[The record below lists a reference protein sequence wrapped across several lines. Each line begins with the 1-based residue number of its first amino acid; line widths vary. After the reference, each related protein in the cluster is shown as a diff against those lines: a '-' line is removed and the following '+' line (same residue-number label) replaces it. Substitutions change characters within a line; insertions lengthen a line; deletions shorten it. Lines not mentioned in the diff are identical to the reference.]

1 MSRIDAIWSTPRHH
15 LAVEAPD
22 QPILYFAPSVLQ
34 ATYRRFAAAFPGV
47 VTFAV
52 KANDTR
58 VVIENLAAAGMRAF
72 DVASPFEM
80 RLVRSVLPDAVLH
93 YHNPVRSRDE
103 IATGVAFGVTSW
115 SVDSFSELEK
125 LAGVVPQGAEI
136 AVRFKL
142 PVVGAAYDFGAKF
155 GAGPDKAAELLRRA
169 AQLGFVPSLT
179 FHPGTQCVDPAAWE
193 VYIREAAHIAASAGV
208 RLARLNVGGG
218 FAAHRIGEEAPD
230 LEGTIRRIADAVA
243 DAFGAEMPALVC
255 EPGRAMVAESMTLAT
270 RIKAIRE
277 DGTVFLNDGIYG
289 ALAEALVLG
298 NSDRIVTV
306 GPDGQIRTGAPEG
319 RTVFGPTCD
328 SLDRLPGALPLP
340 GDAAEGDWVLFR
352 GMGAY
357 STATVTRFNGYGDIG
372 VTTVH
377 NPL

>member
-1 MSRIDAIWSTPRHH
+1 MSRIDTIWMNPRQH

-72 DVASPFEM
+72 DVASPHEM

-125 LAGVVPQGAEI
+125 LAGVVPAGAEI

-155 GAGPDKAAELLRRA
+155 GAGPDKAAELLGRA
-169 AQLGFVPSLT
+169 ADLGFTPSLT

-193 VYIREAAHIAASAGV
+193 VYIREAAHIAATAGV

-218 FAAHRIGEEAPD
+218 FAAHRLGEEAPD

-243 DAFGAEMPALVC
+243 DAFGPEMPALVC
-255 EPGRAMVAESMTLAT
+255 EPGRAMVAEAMTLAT

-306 GPDGQIRTGAPEG
+306 GPEGQVRTGAPEP

-340 GDAAEGDWVLFR
+340 ADAAEGDWVLFQ

-372 VTTVH
+372 ITTVH
-377 NPL
+377 NTL